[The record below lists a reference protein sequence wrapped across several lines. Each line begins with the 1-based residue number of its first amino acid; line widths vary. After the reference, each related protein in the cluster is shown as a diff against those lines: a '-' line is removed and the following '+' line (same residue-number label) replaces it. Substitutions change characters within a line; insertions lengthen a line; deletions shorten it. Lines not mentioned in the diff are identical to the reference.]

1 MPRFRLHNPPGGI
14 AARRSPRRHNT
25 KRRRVIRVRNG
36 GVLSYMALNPK
47 RKHRSRNRK
56 HRVVRHRR
64 ANPVMNLRRRK
75 SGGRKRRHNV
85 VKVYNRHHRRRS
97 NPMLSNL
104 TQTLKR
110 AGWAIGGGVLTRSI
124 PQAVLGDKNTGLMG
138 YGANLL
144 TAAVGAGAVGKF
156 MGPDA
161 AESFLLGGF
170 VMIAGR
176 VVEDYFGRK
185 VVEFASVGLPLP
197 QLGAGDPAY
206 DLRMMGDFINQQFP
220 VPYSSLPSGRYLPPA
235 PTPEA
240 AAIASTSKAAMGLG
254 LDRTWS
260 MPWN

>member
-1 MPRFRLHNPPGGI
+1 MPRFRLHNPPGRVT
-14 AARRSPRRHNT
+14 ARRAPRRHTT
-25 KRRRVIRVRNG
+25 KRRRANRVRNG
-36 GVLSYMALNPK
+36 GDLVYMALNPK
-47 RKHRSRNRK
+47 RKRRSRNRK

-64 ANPVMNLRRRK
+64 SNPVMNLRRRR

-85 VKVYNRHHRRRS
+85 VKVYNRHRRRH
-97 NPMLSNL
+97 NPALFGNL
-104 TQTLKR
+104 GHTLKR

-144 TAAVGAGAVGKF
+144 TAAVGAAGVGKF
-156 MGPDA
+156 AGSDA

-176 VVEDYFGRK
+176 VVEDYFGKK

-206 DLRMMGDFINQQFP
+206 DLRMMGDFINQSFP
-220 VPYSSLPSGRYLPPA
+220 VPYSSLPSGRFALPA

-240 AAIASTSKAAMGLG
+240 AAVASGARAAMGLG
-254 LDRTWS
+254 QDRTWS